1 MLFAAA
7 SALALAFSTPV
18 DAATLADLKIETA
31 ITGTNVSGAP
41 TTATIT
47 GQIDYETFF
56 LELARRKLGDHG
68 LQRRSRQ
75 RPELQ
80 CRQLHRLRFGVNAV
94 LNLTSGQTGT
104 LNFIANGGTS
114 PLFSFNLSGLFTANG

>member
-56 LELARRKLGDHG
+56 SSSLGG
-68 LQRRSRQ
+68 SSAITGCRSRQ